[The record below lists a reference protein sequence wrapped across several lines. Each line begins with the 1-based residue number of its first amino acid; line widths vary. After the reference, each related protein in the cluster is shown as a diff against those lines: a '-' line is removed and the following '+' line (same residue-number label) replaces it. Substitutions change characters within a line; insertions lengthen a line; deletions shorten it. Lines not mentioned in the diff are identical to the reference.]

1 MIKKS
6 IQRTVRQAFAVIAAS
21 LLMVAC
27 GGGGGGGTV
36 APVVTIL
43 DSFGRVVE
51 AGGGDGVG
59 VGDSGGDGTAGDG
72 AAIVGGSVQVTDV
85 NGKTVTAVT
94 DSAGYYRVKITGFTP
109 PFVAKVTKTNGQVR
123 YSLSVTP
130 LKVNGFVTLNITGLT
145 QKVASDVAIAGGK
158 AGAAQLTPQIVAEK
172 SSVIAQS
179 ISGLRS
185 QLAAVISAGKIDLSS
200 FDPLS
205 VPFHPDHT
213 GYDFVLDNTVIT
225 TDANGATQV
234 AVSPTFTPTPTPGAG
249 TLPGNWQFTQHSISN
264 SAGVAIADTVMTIPG
279 ASVPSSLE
287 VLMSGI
293 RSVASLGP
301 QTTVSNGTTS
311 TSTTEV
317 TGPSSFKITMVFTG
331 TINGTTVLTYN
342 IVNFSGCGSCGINS
356 QVSVTYEGS
365 VWDSQ
370 SSSGSTTNLTF
381 VQTFVRLD

>member
-158 AGAAQLTPQIVAEK
+158 AGAAQLTPQIVADK
-172 SSVIAQS
+172 RSVIAQS

-185 QLAAVISAGKIDLSS
+185 QLAAVISAGKIDVSS

-234 AVSPTFTPTPTPGAG
+234 AVSPTFTPPTPTPGAG
-249 TLPGNWQFTQHSISN
+249 TLPGNWQGTLHMISN
-264 SAGVAIADTVMTIPG
+264 NAGVAVADTVWTTPG
-279 ASVPSSLE
+279 AGVPTSLE
-287 VLMSGI
+287 ALMSGESSQAPYT
-293 RSVASLGP
+293 SVSDGI
-301 QTTVSNGTTS
+301 TTTMTT
-311 TSTTEV
+311 TV
-317 TGPSSFKITMVFTG
+317 TGPSTFTVTITSVGTNSTG
-331 TINGTTVLTYN
+331 TVVNDTQTISYAINSFV
-342 IVNFSGCGSCGINS
+342 GCGSCGVGS
-356 QVSVTYEGS
+356 QVSWVATVNERS
-365 VWDSQ
+365 TSLTETF
-370 SSSGSTTNLTF
+370 STTYI
-381 VQTFVRLD
+381 RLD